1 VQVHRHRAWIGR
13 WGPGTT
19 FASAAAAGVRVHVHT
34 LEFTDRNRLSSAF
47 ERIISDEYVEDCLV
61 ETEHLRIRFVAV
73 PERAAPLIARI
84 YQDGGLRFAQCHQA
98 RALMP

>member
-1 VQVHRHRAWIGR
+1 M
-13 WGPGTT
+13 
-19 FASAAAAGVRVHVHT
+19 HVHT

>member
-1 VQVHRHRAWIGR
+1 MQLFARATR
-13 WGPGTT
+13 NAVPAPGTS
-19 FASAAAAGVRVHVHT
+19 FACATWAGVRVHVHT

-47 ERIISDEYVEDCLV
+47 ERIISDEHVEDCLV
-61 ETEHLRIRFVAV
+61 ETEQLRIRFVAV

-98 RALMP
+98 RALLP